1 MSGSDRGSRVV
12 ITGMGLV
19 SPLGNTPDA
28 LWDALSSGR
37 SGVER
42 LTSLPVENLTTSF
55 AGEARGFTGDI
66 ADFGPLDR
74 ERQKQIRKALKLMCR
89 ETQIGVAAAQ
99 LALADAGLPGPAYAP
114 ERIGVVYG
122 SDYMMTLPE
131 EFSAGVAKCR
141 DESGK
146 FEFPRWGDEGMSQLA
161 PLWLLKYLPNMPA
174 SHVAIFNDLRGPSNS
189 HTLREASS
197 NLAIGEAASIIARG
211 AADAILAGATGTR
224 VHPLRS
230 LHTMLQEEIAGN
242 GVEPAKASR
251 PFDLHRAGMV
261 LGEGAGAVVLER
273 LETAKA
279 RGAKIYGEI
288 LGYGCTA
295 DAYRITDI
303 HPEGRGAV
311 GCMTAALKD
320 ANLNTDQ
327 IHYINA
333 HGTSTQ
339 VNDRVESLA
348 IKTALGEAA
357 YKTPVSSTKS
367 EMGHLIAAAGATEL
381 IICLMTIRDNT
392 LPPTI
397 NYETP
402 DPDCDLDYI
411 PNVAREKRVRH
422 ALSNSFGFGGQN
434 ISLIVSLFDK

>member
-42 LTSLPVENLTTSF
+42 LTSLPVENLTTWF

-66 ADFGPLDR
+66 ADFGPLDK

-251 PFDLHRAGMV
+251 PFDLHRTGMV

-273 LETAKA
+273 LETAEA
-279 RGAKIYGEI
+279 RSAKIYGEV
-288 LGYGCTA
+288 
-295 DAYRITDI
+295 
-303 HPEGRGAV
+303 V
-311 GCMTAALKD
+311 GQGSSFVASRNMVARSDKALANVMRAALASAGMTPGD
-320 ANLNTDQ
+320 VG
-327 IHYINA
+327 HINA
-333 HGTSTQ
+333 HGMSTRTSDEQ
-339 VNDRVESLA
+339 
-348 IKTALGEAA
+348 EAA
-357 YKTPVSSTKS
+357 AIVDVFGPLAERVPVVAAKS
-367 EMGHLIAAAGATEL
+367 YFGNLGAGSGTVELIASLLAMKAGRL
-381 IICLMTIRDNT
+381 FRT
-392 LPPTI
+392 L
-397 NYETP
+397 NYDTP
-402 DPDCDLDYI
+402 DPKCPIRVVRDDATPAGASFLNI
-411 PNVAREKRVRH
+411 NVTPQGQAGAILVR
-422 ALSNSFGFGGQN
+422 AFQE
-434 ISLIVSLFDK
+434 